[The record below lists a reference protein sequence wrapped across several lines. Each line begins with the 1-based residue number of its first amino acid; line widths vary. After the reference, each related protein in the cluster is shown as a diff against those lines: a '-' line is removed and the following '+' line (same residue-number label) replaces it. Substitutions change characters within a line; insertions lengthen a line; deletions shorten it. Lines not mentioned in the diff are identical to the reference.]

1 MMERIQV
8 FESSINGFNCA
19 RATSNGAL
27 VINLSS
33 AITTPAVVSE
43 LPE

>member
-1 MMERIQV
+1 MIERIQV

-19 RATSNGAL
+19 RATSNWTL
-27 VINLSS
+27 VINFSS
-33 AITTPAVVSE
+33 AITTPEVVSE